1 MPNIL
6 QLVISPPLTNNK
18 NSITGPERRAARLA
32 SRWKFEDIHVTVCYP
47 SRGRLNN
54 DFKNANLKVIDFE
67 IGNKFNFL
75 SIFKL
80 KKIIKDHQI
89 DLVHSQ
95 GPASLDLFLALA
107 SKLIKVKTVITRPV
121 MLKDQIHYSKLKI
134 KLYEFFDKYFTLKII
149 NKIIAVSQDGYDVL
163 KNKYNVSENKLQ
175 LIYNGIDVNKI
186 IPVKKNEISKIKFGM
201 VGQLFPPKG
210 WHDFIY
216 TVDYIYKKSYKQFQA
231 LIIGEGEQ
239 MEELKSLVIKLNL
252 EDVISFEGYV
262 DSINS
267 KLKELDFILFTTHRE
282 GFSVAILE
290 AMSAGLP
297 QVITDV
303 GGGKEQII
311 HGENGYVVKCGEIE
325 TMGDYCLKL
334 MNDKSLRVLL
344 GAKSRELVEKK
355 FSEDAMF
362 KNHVNLYKKLL
373 KS

>member
-1 MPNIL
+1 
-6 QLVISPPLTNNK
+6 
-18 NSITGPERRAARLA
+18 
-32 SRWKFEDIHVTVCYP
+32 
-47 SRGRLNN
+47 
-54 DFKNANLKVIDFE
+54 
-67 IGNKFNFL
+67 
-75 SIFKL
+75 
-80 KKIIKDHQI
+80 
-89 DLVHSQ
+89 
-95 GPASLDLFLALA
+95 
-107 SKLIKVKTVITRPV
+107 
-121 MLKDQIHYSKLKI
+121 
-134 KLYEFFDKYFTLKII
+134 
-149 NKIIAVSQDGYDVL
+149 
-163 KNKYNVSENKLQ
+163 
-175 LIYNGIDVNKI
+175 
-186 IPVKKNEISKIKFGM
+186 M

-210 WHDFIY
+210 WHDFIR
-216 TVDYIYKKSYKQFQA
+216 TVDYIYKKSNKEFQA

-252 EDVISFEGYV
+252 EDVISFEGYI
-262 DSINS
+262 DFIQS

-344 GAKSRELVEKK
+344 GAKSRELVKQK